1 MKIEMTGLHVEDPV
15 QAFKFYT
22 EVLGFVEVMFVPEAN
37 LAIVASP
44 EQPRGTSL
52 LLEPSDNPLGGDYMR
67 ALYREGI
74 AAITFSVDDIALE
87 HDRLSKLGVVFKEDP
102 AKTDFGSQ
110 AVFDDTCGNLIQLI
124 ELNSAQG

>member
-1 MKIEMTGLHVEDPV
+1 MKIEMAGLHVEDPV

-74 AAITFSVDDIALE
+74 RSEA
-87 HDRLSKLGVVFKEDP
+87 RRGGKECRSRWWP
-102 AKTDFGSQ
+102 GH
-110 AVFDDTCGNLIQLI
+110 
-124 ELNSAQG
+124 